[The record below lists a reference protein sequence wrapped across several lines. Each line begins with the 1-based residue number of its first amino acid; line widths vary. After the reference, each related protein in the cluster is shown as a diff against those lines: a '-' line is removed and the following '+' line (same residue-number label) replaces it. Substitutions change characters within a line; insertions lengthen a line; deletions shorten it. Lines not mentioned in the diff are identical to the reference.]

1 MVLTWGDLLA
11 KLWVAGSAG
20 QLDWK
25 VHRLAVVRAAPRD
38 YLWGDWKA
46 VEMAGIWVD
55 KRENQTAVNS
65 VVLWERLKA
74 ELLVDPW
81 VGVSAVKREELR
93 GLEWAIQLAES

>member
-1 MVLTWGDLLA
+1 
-11 KLWVAGSAG
+11 
-20 QLDWK
+20 
-25 VHRLAVVRAAPRD
+25 
-38 YLWGDWKA
+38 
-46 VEMAGIWVD
+46 MAGIWVD

-81 VGVSAVKREELR
+81 VGVSAVKREELK